1 MTLLLSLR
9 SETLKLKRTLS
20 VYLCVLA
27 AAFGPLMSFLEHMEP
42 DEKLAKGLPWT
53 QHFLEGREPICIAL
67 LPFYIILV
75 CALLMQIE
83 NRDKTWKQVLS
94 SPQPKFNIFFGKFLV
109 LQMMV
114 LLFLI
119 SYNLFTALTGVVTE
133 MMDPTIYEGT
143 PDLYRILAVNAQ
155 TWILS
160 LGLSAIQFWLSLRF
174 RNFVAPLGIGLVGWF
189 LSPMMLFQ
197 FKTGLVEYYPY
208 AFTILSVMPDYKANI
223 VSYQWYSIITAVLFL
238 SIGFFQF
245 RKRKVSA

>member
-1 MTLLLSLR
+1 MTLILSLR
-9 SETLKLKRTLS
+9 SEILKLRRTLS
-20 VYLCVLA
+20 IYLCVLA
-27 AAFGPLMSFLEHMEP
+27 AVFGPLMSFLEHLEP
-42 DEKLAKGLPWT
+42 DEKLAKNLPWI
-53 QHFLEGREPICIAL
+53 QHFMEGREPVNIAL

-94 SPQPKFNIFFGKFLV
+94 SPQRKFNIFFGKFLV

-119 SYNLFTALTGVVTE
+119 CYNFFTGLTGVAIE
-133 MMDPTIYEGT
+133 MMDPAIYGGKME
-143 PDLYRILAVNAQ
+143 LSRIITVNIQ

-174 RNFVAPLGIGLVGWF
+174 RNFVAPLAIGLVGWF
-189 LSPMMLFQ
+189 LAPMMLFQ
-197 FKTGLVEYYPY
+197 FKTDLIEYYPY
-208 AFTILSVMPDYKANI
+208 AFTILSVMPKYLSNI
-223 VSYQWYSIITAVLFL
+223 VTYQWFSIITAVLFL
-238 SIGFFQF
+238 GVAFFEF